1 MVAIAAG
8 GYLGLRAWARHQVDL
23 LVQAATRDAREI
35 GNPLISAIRA
45 FRRDT
50 GAWPDPYELERDLT
64 PKYISSVD
72 VRFFVV
78 IDKVPELSAHYI
90 FFGDDCY
97 LIGRLD
103 QERWRLGKIELDCP
117 IPP

>member
-1 MVAIAAG
+1 MAAVAAA

-23 LVQAATRDAREI
+23 LVEAATRDAREI

-45 FRRDT
+45 YHHDT
-50 GAWPDPYELERDLT
+50 GEWPDPYELERDLT

-78 IDKVPELSAHYI
+78 IDNVPELSARYI
-90 FFGDDCY
+90 FFGDDCR
-97 LIGRLD
+97 LVGRLD